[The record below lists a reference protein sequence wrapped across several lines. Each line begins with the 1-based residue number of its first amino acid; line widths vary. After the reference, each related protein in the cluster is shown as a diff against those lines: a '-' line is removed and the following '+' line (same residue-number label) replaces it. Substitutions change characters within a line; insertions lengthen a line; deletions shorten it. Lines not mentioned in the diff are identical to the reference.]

1 MKSEKEKLMFAIVA
15 VLLLFAI
22 FHVSRLG
29 KSIDRPGMNCPKCGS
44 LETLVL
50 ERTSDAVH
58 CMCADCKTKFSITN
72 AIEDADSAYN
82 ECEEDNLSY
91 EDTLEEEQNVKIRQ

>member
-15 VLLLFAI
+15 VLLLFAV

-29 KSIDRPGMNCPKCGS
+29 NSIERPGMDCPKCGS
-44 LETLVL
+44 SETLVL
-50 ERTSDAVH
+50 ERNSDAVH

-72 AIEDADSAYN
+72 AMMHKTVRID
-82 ECEEDNLSY
+82 
-91 EDTLEEEQNVKIRQ
+91 

>member
-15 VLLLFAI
+15 VLLLFAV

-29 KSIDRPGMNCPKCGS
+29 KSIDHPGINCPKCGS
-44 LETLVL
+44 SETLVL
-50 ERTSDAVH
+50 ERTSVAIH
-58 CMCADCKTKFSITN
+58 CMCAECKTKFSIID

-82 ECEEDNLSY
+82 ECEEDSRGY
-91 EDTLEEEQNVKIRQ
+91 FRGRSRC

>member
-1 MKSEKEKLMFAIVA
+1 MKSVKEKLMFVIVA

-29 KSIDRPGMNCPKCGS
+29 KSIDRPGMECPKCGS
-44 LETLVL
+44 PETLVL

-58 CMCADCKTKFSITN
+58 CMCADCKTKFSITD
-72 AIEDADSAYN
+72 AIEDADSTYN
-82 ECEEDNLSY
+82 ECEEDSLSY
-91 EDTLEEEQNVKIRQ
+91 EGTLEENQDVTIRQ

>member
-1 MKSEKEKLMFAIVA
+1 MKSVKEKLMIAIVA

-29 KSIDRPGMNCPKCGS
+29 KSIDRPGMDCPKCGS
-44 LETLVL
+44 PETLVL

-58 CMCADCKTKFSITN
+58 CMCADCKTKFSITDVM
-72 AIEDADSAYN
+72 EDDDSAYN
-82 ECEEDNLSY
+82 ECEEDSLGY

>member
-1 MKSEKEKLMFAIVA
+1 MKSVKEKLMFVIVA
-15 VLLLFAI
+15 VLLLFAA
-22 FHVSRLG
+22 FYVSRLG

-58 CMCADCKTKFSITN
+58 CMCADCKTKFSITD
-72 AIEDADSAYN
+72 AVEDVDSAYN
-82 ECEEDNLSY
+82 ECEEDSLGY
-91 EDTLEEEQNVKIRQ
+91 DDTLEEDQDVKIRQ

>member
-1 MKSEKEKLMFAIVA
+1 MKSVKEQLMFVIVA

-29 KSIDRPGMNCPKCGS
+29 KSIDRPGMDCPKCGS
-44 LETLVL
+44 PETLVL

-58 CMCADCKTKFSITN
+58 CMCADCKTKFSITDVM
-72 AIEDADSAYN
+72 EDDDSAYN
-82 ECEEDNLSY
+82 ECEEDSLSY

>member
-15 VLLLFAI
+15 VLLLFAV
-22 FHVSRLG
+22 FYVSRLG

-44 LETLVL
+44 PETLVL

-58 CMCADCKTKFSITN
+58 CMCADCKTKFSITD
-72 AIEDADSAYN
+72 AIEDADSTYN
-82 ECEEDNLSY
+82 ECEEDSLSY
-91 EDTLEEEQNVKIRQ
+91 EATLEENQDVTIRQ

>member
-15 VLLLFAI
+15 VLLLFAV

-29 KSIDRPGMNCPKCGS
+29 KSIDRPGMDCPKCGS
-44 LETLVL
+44 PETLVL

-58 CMCADCKTKFSITN
+58 CMCADCKTKFSITDT
-72 AIEDADSAYN
+72 IEDADSAYN
-82 ECEEDNLSY
+82 ECEEDSLGY
-91 EDTLEEEQNVKIRQ
+91 DDTLEEGQDVKIRQ

>member
-15 VLLLFAI
+15 VLLLFAV
-22 FHVSRLG
+22 FYVSRLG

-44 LETLVL
+44 SETLVL

-58 CMCADCKTKFSITN
+58 CMCADCKTKFSITD
-72 AIEDADSAYN
+72 AIEDDDSAYN
-82 ECEEDNLSY
+82 ECEEDSLSY
-91 EDTLEEEQNVKIRQ
+91 DDTLEEDQDVKIRQ

>member
-1 MKSEKEKLMFAIVA
+1 MKSVKEKLMFVIVA

-29 KSIDRPGMNCPKCGS
+29 KSIDRPGMDCPKCGS
-44 LETLVL
+44 PETLVL

-58 CMCADCKTKFSITN
+58 CMCADCKTKFSITD
-72 AIEDADSAYN
+72 AVEDVAAYN
-82 ECEEDNLSY
+82 ECEEDSLSY
-91 EDTLEEEQNVKIRQ
+91 EDTLEEDQDVTIRQ

>member
-1 MKSEKEKLMFAIVA
+1 MKSVKEKLMFVTVA

-29 KSIDRPGMNCPKCGS
+29 KSIVRPGMDCPKCGS
-44 LETLVL
+44 PETLVL
-50 ERTSDAVH
+50 ERISDAVH
-58 CMCADCKTKFSITN
+58 CMCADCKTKFSITD

-82 ECEEDNLSY
+82 ECEEDSLGY
-91 EDTLEEEQNVKIRQ
+91 DDTLEEDQDVKIRQ

>member
-1 MKSEKEKLMFAIVA
+1 MKPEKEKLMFAIVA

-22 FHVSRLG
+22 FHISGLG
-29 KSIDRPGMNCPKCGS
+29 KSIDRPGMDCPKCGS
-44 LETLVL
+44 PETLVL

-82 ECEEDNLSY
+82 ECEEDSLSY
-91 EDTLEEEQNVKIRQ
+91 EDTLEEEQDVKIRQ

>member
-15 VLLLFAI
+15 VLLLFAV
-22 FHVSRLG
+22 FYVSRLG
-29 KSIDRPGMNCPKCGS
+29 KSIDCPGMDCPKCGS
-44 LETLVL
+44 PETLVL

-58 CMCADCKTKFSITN
+58 CMCADCKTKFSITDT
-72 AIEDADSAYN
+72 IEDADSTYN
-82 ECEEDNLSY
+82 ECEEDSLSY

>member
-1 MKSEKEKLMFAIVA
+1 MKSVKEQLMFVIVA
-15 VLLLFAI
+15 VLLLFAV
-22 FHVSRLG
+22 FYVSRLG

-58 CMCADCKTKFSITN
+58 CMCAHCKTKFSITD
-72 AIEDADSAYN
+72 AIEDDDSAYN
-82 ECEEDNLSY
+82 ECEEDSLSY
-91 EDTLEEEQNVKIRQ
+91 EDTLEEEQDVKIRQ